1 MNRKIICKNSGCTG
15 KTINL
20 RSGDVK
26 VNLSG
31 AEVNS
36 GDAKL
41 TLVHLVQR
49 FIRPLASHTRTRGR
63 ERGNPKRAEKSG
75 PKHVFW
81 GFF

>member
-1 MNRKIICKNSGCTG
+1 MNRKIVCKNNGCTG
-15 KTINL
+15 KNINL

-49 FIRPLASHTRTRGR
+49 FIRPLASHTRTRGKE
-63 ERGNPKRAEKSG
+63 ERGESEKG
-75 PKHVFW
+75 RKIRT
-81 GFF
+81 GIL